1 MMDMT
6 KSNTASLVYS
16 TYLGGSDID
25 EVRKIALDA
34 NNNVIL
40 TGFTLSNDFPVT
52 SDAVQR
58 NPQGNTDVFVTVV
71 NPANPSGFLVYSTY
85 FGGTQG
91 EVAYDVKSDPATGNI
106 YFTGYTLSD
115 DLFTVGAYQPFYGFG
130 INLFIAAIKPG
141 TPGRAGLVYCT
152 YGGATGTYV
161 PTSLVLG
168 ADGSAYVGG
177 YGNVGL
183 PITVNGY
190 AGGLTDGFILVT
202 K

>member
-1 MMDMT
+1 MPART
-6 KSNTASLVYS
+6 RSLS
-16 TYLGGSDID
+16 SQAAD
-25 EVRKIALDA
+25 
-34 NNNVIL
+34 N
-40 TGFTLSNDFPVT
+40 
-52 SDAVQR
+52 
-58 NPQGNTDVFVTVV
+58 
-71 NPANPSGFLVYSTY
+71 
-85 FGGTQG
+85 
-91 EVAYDVKSDPATGNI
+91 GNI

-115 DLFTVGAYQPFYGFG
+115 DLFTVGAFQPYYGFG
-130 INLFIAAIKPG
+130 IDLFVAAIKPG

-168 ADGSAYVGG
+168 AEGSVYVGG

-190 AGGLTDGFILVT
+190 AGGITDGFILVT